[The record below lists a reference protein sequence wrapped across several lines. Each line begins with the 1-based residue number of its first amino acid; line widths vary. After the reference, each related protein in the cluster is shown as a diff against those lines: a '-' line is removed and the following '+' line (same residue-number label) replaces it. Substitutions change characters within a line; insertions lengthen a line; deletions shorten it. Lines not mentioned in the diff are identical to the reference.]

1 MARLARRA
9 ARRRVAAADDFGVCL
24 CLALSRFFAAV
35 RLAFDFI
42 VLTPI
47 NYQARARLNAR

>member
-1 MARLARRA
+1 LARRA

-42 VLTPI
+42 VFSD
-47 NYQARARLNAR
+47 